1 MAPICVQNKTKN
13 ALQIMSLAAYTSET
27 NNRKL
32 NEDLTTVK
40 LVIKNVYQLLV
51 QEKTNEA
58 TTVYIVAGKTRPR
71 NATIVSS
78 TTYN

>member
-13 ALQIMSLAAYTSET
+13 ALQIMCLAAYASKT

-40 LVIKNVYQLLV
+40 LAIKN
-51 QEKTNEA
+51 
-58 TTVYIVAGKTRPR
+58 R
-71 NATIVSS
+71 
-78 TTYN
+78 